1 MRYLSTRSEAPA
13 VDFRGA
19 LLAGLAPDGGLYV
32 PESIPRLPDGWAAW
46 SYPEA
51 VAGSLSLF
59 GAEDAAGLASEA
71 AAAFSHRE
79 VAPLVEVG
87 GRQVLELFWGP
98 TLSFKDHALQVVARL
113 LRREAGQGT
122 VLVATSGDTG
132 SAAIEA
138 CRGSLPIVVLFPEG
152 RVADLQRRQMTTVD
166 DPDVTVVSVRGT
178 FDQCQTMIKEA
189 FAALP
194 GLLALNSINFA
205 RIAAQVGY
213 YLHCAA
219 RIRGAFEV
227 VVPTGNFGNAYS
239 AWMAQQMGAPIQ
251 RVVIANNANR
261 YLSDLVRGDPET
273 DSGVVATLAPAM
285 DILTPSNL
293 ERLPD
298 DARGDF
304 GAGWA
309 DDAEIRAT
317 IATVERDHGYL
328 LDPHTATAWKVAG
341 EQDGGLPQVVVA
353 TAHPAK
359 FGDVVEQA
367 IGRPPELPPRL
378 MAVRSAPERYST
390 IDPSLS
396 ALTELIGSR

>member
-59 GAEDAAGLASEA
+59 GAEDPAGLASEA
-71 AAAFSHRE
+71 AAAFSHPE

-113 LRREAGQGT
+113 LRREAGEGT

-166 DPDVTVVSVRGT
+166 DPNVTVVAVRGT

-194 GLLALNSINFA
+194 GLLAVNSINFA

-213 YLHCAA
+213 YLYCAA

-261 YLSDLVRGDPET
+261 YLSDLVRGDPDT

-285 DILTPSNL
+285 DILKPSNL

-298 DARGDF
+298 DARGGF

-317 IATVERDHGYL
+317 IATVEGDHGYL

-367 IGRPPELPPRL
+367 IGRPPDLPPRL
-378 MAVRSAPERYST
+378 MAVRSAPERYTT